1 MSEPYINPQQRAR
14 TKWQQPAPRQQRVVV
29 APWPWHTF
37 TRLPLGLTLLLLL
50 ACSSVQ
56 PVVKIGL
63 LAPFEGL
70 HRRTGYAALTAMRLA
85 IQETPSTVA
94 IIPLALDEGV
104 DAQRAQ
110 RAAQKLL
117 LSTEVGALIGPAT
130 PALFD
135 AVGAVLAPSA
145 LPWYIPFAPSPPATS
160 RLSAPSQ
167 EWLLPLLRAVA
178 AVEAARGAQRLVVAG
193 GAGEWP
199 VTTALALPLLHSDQI
214 EEVGAGDAVFWVGS
228 AEAGAAYVHA
238 LHARPSAVPFWL
250 GPQGDDPVF
259 TEQAAITTGVSFVT
273 WLDDDYP
280 VWSQTHGITSPR
292 AYLTYRATVQAITQ
306 INGSTAPT
314 VPTWRI
320 AHFTIQP
327 DGSSQFERM
336 LSER

>member
-1 MSEPYINPQQRAR
+1 MSGPYINPQPSEGS
-14 TKWQQPAPRQQRVVV
+14 KWEQLASRRWPAVV

-37 TRLPLGLTLLLLL
+37 ARLTLWLALFLLI

-94 IIPLALDEGV
+94 MLPLAMDEGV

-130 PALFD
+130 PELFD
-135 AVGAVLAPSA
+135 AVGAVLAQSA

-160 RLSAPSQ
+160 ALSAPSQ

-178 AVEAARGAQRLVVAG
+178 TAEAARGAQRLVVAG
-193 GAGEWP
+193 GHTEWP
-199 VTTALALPLLHSDQI
+199 VATALALPLLHSDQI
-214 EEVGAGDAVFWVGS
+214 EQVGAGDAVFWLGS
-228 AEAGAAYVHA
+228 PEAGAAYLHA
-238 LHARPSAVPFWL
+238 LRTRTSNVPFWL

-259 TEQAAITTGVSFVT
+259 AEQVAITTAVSFVT
-273 WLDDDYP
+273 WLDDDYLA
-280 VWSQTHGITSPR
+280 WAQTHGITSPR
-292 AYLTYRATVQAITQ
+292 AYLTYRATVQAITR
-306 INGSTAPT
+306 INHRESPS

-336 LSER
+336 LLER